1 MSAGLPA
8 TSYLVSVEI
17 DDEYMDCPDPGWFEA
32 IVRATL
38 AEAGVDRAAEV
49 SLLVT
54 SDDAVHDLNRR
65 YRGLDEPTDVL
76 SFAMLDDPADLADLV
91 DLADLADPVEGA
103 PTAPAEEIGMAPAD
117 GVDGADDNRP
127 ATSRVPFLA
136 PPDGLVHLGEV
147 IISHPRA
154 VAQAEEA
161 GHSPDQE
168 LAHLT
173 VHGVLHLLGYDHEEP
188 EEERVMR
195 AKENAILGRIH

>member
-1 MSAGLPA
+1 MSAGRPA
-8 TSYLVSVEI
+8 TSHLVSVEL
-17 DDEYMDCPDPGWFEA
+17 DDEYADCPDPSWFEA

-76 SFAMLDDPADLADLV
+76 SFAMLDDPADLPG
-91 DLADLADPVEGA
+91 LAEPVEGA
-103 PTAPAEEIGMAPAD
+103 PTAPAKEIGTAPTDGAD
-117 GVDGADDNRP
+117 GADGADDNRP
-127 ATSRVPFLA
+127 AASRVSFLV

-154 VAQAEEA
+154 VAQAKEA
-161 GHSPDQE
+161 GHAPDQE